1 MKMTKVVIMTIA
13 IITSLLLPIVGCG
26 PMRTQTYD
34 FTDFTKVEIGSS
46 FPFEVVQ
53 SDSYAVSI
61 TAPET
66 LFSHVQVSKDGDTLR
81 VFQTA
86 GMPPMGTHVKIAMPD
101 LVAAKLSGSVKGS
114 IKGFSSTH
122 DFNLNVS
129 GASNVSGSIVAG
141 DAAMQVSGASKVQ
154 LEGSAKNI
162 VVDVSGAST
171 FNLSGFAVNDVKIVV
186 SGSSN
191 AAINVMGRLDA
202 DLSGASKLSYTGE
215 PTMGDISTSGASTI
229 SKK

>member
-1 MKMTKVVIMTIA
+1 MKKAVMVSSFTA
-13 IITSLLLPIVGCG
+13 LLMPILLIGCG
-26 PMRTQTYD
+26 SIGTRTYD

-46 FPFEVVQ
+46 FRFEVVQ
-53 SDSYAVSI
+53 SDSYVISI

-86 GMPPMGTHVKIAMPD
+86 GIPPMGTHVKIAMPD

-114 IKGFSSTH
+114 IKGFSSSH
-122 DFNLNVS
+122 DFNLDVS
-129 GASNVSGSIVAG
+129 GASNVSGNIVAG
-141 DAAMQVSGASKVQ
+141 DAALQVSGASKVQ

-162 VVDVSGAST
+162 AVNISGAST
-171 FNLSGFAVNDVKIVV
+171 FNLSGFVVNDAKIMV
-186 SGSSN
+186 SGASH

-202 DLSGASKLSYTGE
+202 DISGASRVSYTGE
-215 PTMGDISTSGASTI
+215 PTLGNINTSGSSTLTRR
-229 SKK
+229 

>member
-1 MKMTKVVIMTIA
+1 MKITKVVLVTIA
-13 IITSLLLPIVGCG
+13 VITSLVLPIAGCG

-46 FPFEVVQ
+46 FRFEVIQ
-53 SDSYAVSI
+53 SESYSVSI

-66 LFSHVQVSKDGDTLR
+66 LFNHVQLSKDGDTLR
-81 VFQTA
+81 VFQTG
-86 GMPPMGTHVKIAMPD
+86 GMPPIGTHVKIMMPD
-101 LVAAKLSGSVKGS
+101 LLAAKLSGSVKGS
-114 IKGFSSTH
+114 IKGFSSSH
-122 DFNLNVS
+122 DFDLDVS
-129 GASNVSGSIVAG
+129 GASNVSASIVAG
-141 DAAMQVSGASKVQ
+141 DATFKVSGASKVQ
-154 LEGSAKNI
+154 LDGSANNI
-162 VVDVSGAST
+162 NVDVSGAST
-171 FNLSGFAVNDVKIVV
+171 FNLSGFAVNDIKIVV